1 MEMYKMESRGKENF
15 TEVFLNNLK
24 CETKRYEIGDTKVT
38 ALFIRVNRKS
48 KTFFARKRIEKNI
61 RYFVLGDYPQMTLK
75 DARKKAIDFISDIEE
90 NEEELRKKNKENNL
104 PSVKTFFY
112 EVYLP
117 RHAQR
122 MMSEKSKN
130 YVEMSYRKYVDKY
143 IGFKRLD
150 NVTREDIERI
160 QSEALDIS
168 KQTSNHVLVMLKTV
182 FNKAVEWRYLMF
194 NPCLGVKKFPTQ
206 ARSRFLRPDELSRFF
221 KELTSEPRTNIKN
234 FVLMSIYTGQRKSN
248 ILSMSW
254 KDIDL
259 TNKLWHIPKTKNGLA
274 LDVPLIDEA
283 VELLQR
289 IKPKADSEWV
299 FPAESKSGH
308 YESPKAA
315 WETLLK
321 KLDLTNLRI
330 HDLRRTMGSYEAMAD
345 INLPLISRT
354 LGHQSFQSTQI
365 YARMNVESVRSA
377 MTKAVDLM
385 NSRANKAAET
395 A

>member
-1 MEMYKMESRGKENF
+1 MRARGKENF
-15 TEVFLNNLK
+15 TELFLNNLK
-24 CETKRYEIGDTKVT
+24 FEDTFYEIGDAKIP
-38 ALFIRVNRKS
+38 ALFIRINQTK
-48 KTFFARKRIEKNI
+48 KTFFVRKRIEKNI
-61 RYFVLGDYPQMTLK
+61 RYLVLGDFPTLSLK
-75 DARKKAIDFISDIEE
+75 DARKKAFDFISDIEE
-90 NEEELRKKNKENNL
+90 NDAELRKKEKENRI
-104 PSVKTFFY
+104 PSIKTFFH

-117 RHAQR
+117 RHAQK
-122 MMSEKSKN
+122 MMSEKSRK

-150 NVTREDIERI
+150 NVTREDIEMI

-168 KQTSNHVLVMLKTV
+168 KQTSNHVLVMLKTF

-274 LDVPLIDEA
+274 LDVPLIDDA
-283 VELLQR
+283 VELLQK
-289 IKPKADSEWV
+289 IPSKEYSEWV
-299 FPAESKSGH
+299 FPADSKSGH

-321 KLDLTNLRI
+321 KLDMTNLRI

-365 YARMNVESVRSA
+365 YARMNVESVRNA

-395 A
+395 T

>member
-1 MEMYKMESRGKENF
+1 MRTRGKENF
-15 TEVFLNNLK
+15 TELFLNNLK
-24 CETKRYEIGDTKVT
+24 FEDKFYEIGDAKIP
-38 ALFIRVNRKS
+38 ALFIRVNQTK

-61 RYFVLGDYPQMTLK
+61 RYLVLGDFPALSLK
-75 DARKKAIDFISDIEE
+75 DARKKAFDFIADIEE
-90 NEEELRKKNKENNL
+90 SEEQRKAKKADTKL

-150 NVTREDIERI
+150 NVTREDIEII

-182 FNKAVEWRYLMF
+182 FNKALEWRYLMF

-221 KELTSEPRTNIKN
+221 QELTSEPRTNIKN

-283 VELLQR
+283 VGLLQR
-289 IKPKADSEWV
+289 IKPKEDSEWV

-365 YARMNVESVRSA
+365 YARMNVESVRDA
-377 MTKAVDLM
+377 MTKAVNLM
-385 NSRANKAAET
+385 NSRASKAVET

>member
-1 MEMYKMESRGKENF
+1 MRARGKENF
-15 TEVFLNNLK
+15 TELFLNNLK
-24 CETKRYEIGDTKVT
+24 FEDKFYEIGDAKTP
-38 ALFIRVNRKS
+38 ALFIRVNQTK

-61 RYFVLGDYPQMTLK
+61 RYLVLGDFPTLSLK
-75 DARKKAIDFISDIEE
+75 DARKKAFDFISDIEE
-90 NEEELRKKNKENNL
+90 SEEQRKAKKADANL

-150 NVTREDIERI
+150 NVTREDIEII

-206 ARSRFLRPDELSRFF
+206 ARSRFLKPDELSRFF

-248 ILSMSW
+248 ILSMNW
-254 KDIDL
+254 KNIDL

-385 NSRANKAAET
+385 NSRASKAAET